1 MSTTPAPLSVW
12 WDAPADGPT
21 NMALDEALADEACR
35 RGAVLV
41 RVSTWAR
48 PEVSLGAF
56 QRFADARACAALSG
70 LPISRRPSGGGA
82 IVHGSDV
89 TLAIAVPRGHG
100 LAASAQALYDTAHRA
115 MVEALAGRGVPA
127 RLWSGTGPG
136 ADPPDGPLL
145 CFDRRSTGDVV
156 VDAAAPG
163 RRDHKILGSAQRR
176 LRGAVLQHGSLLL
189 ESNGG
194 VGPAA
199 RHEGL
204 ADLFPSAGPWA
215 LTAGRGLLQEWL
227 DRLATSLGGGVVE
240 EPGSFRPTD
249 AAAFEETLT
258 RYRGGAWIER
268 R

>member
-1 MSTTPAPLSVW
+1 MSTAPAPLSVW

-56 QRFADARACAALSG
+56 QRCADARACADLGG

-89 TLAIAVPRGHG
+89 TLAIAVPRGHP
-100 LAASAQALYDTAHRA
+100 LAASAQALYDTSHRA
-115 MVEALAGRGVPA
+115 MVEALVERGVPA
-127 RLWSGTGPG
+127 RRWSGTGPG

-156 VDAAAPG
+156 VDAVGPG

-189 ESNGG
+189 EGNGA
-194 VGPAA
+194 VGTAA
-199 RHEGL
+199 RHAGL
-204 ADLFPSAGPWA
+204 ADLFPSSGPWA
-215 LTAGRGLLQEWL
+215 LPAGRGLLQGWL
-227 DRLATSLGGGVVE
+227 ARLAASLGGGFFE
-240 EPGSFRPTD
+240 EPGRFRPAET
-249 AAAFEETLT
+249 AAFEETLA
-258 RYRGGAWIER
+258 RYRGSAWIER

>member
-1 MSTTPAPLSVW
+1 MPITPALLSVW

-56 QRFADARACAALSG
+56 QRFADARACAALGG

-89 TLAIAVPRGHG
+89 TLAIAVPRGHA
-100 LAASAQALYDTAHRA
+100 LASSAQPLYDAAHGA
-115 MVEALAGRGVPA
+115 MVEALAGRGIAA
-127 RLWSGTGPG
+127 RRWSGAGPG

-145 CFDRRSTGDVV
+145 CFDRRSPGDVV
-156 VDAAAPG
+156 VADAGAARG
-163 RRDHKILGSAQRR
+163 DRKILGSAQRR

-189 ESNGG
+189 AANGA

-199 RHEGL
+199 RHAGL
-204 ADLFPSAGPWA
+204 ADLFPASGPW
-215 LTAGRGLLQEWL
+215 LLPGGRELIDDWL
-227 DRLATSLGGGVVE
+227 RRLSASLGGGCE
-240 EPGSFRPTD
+240 EQPGGFRPTD
-249 AAAFEETLT
+249 AAPFEEALT
-258 RYRGGAWIER
+258 RFRSAGWIER